1 MNKRP
6 SAAAEDWRWLLAPA
20 ARLACTSMR
29 QLVRAV
35 PARWLARVGLVTV
48 AAVTLVLV
56 LGLQLDLAWHAAPP
70 PGSCSET
77 PH

>member
-1 MNKRP
+1 MKQGP

-35 PARWLARVGLVTV
+35 PARWLARVGLVAA
-48 AAVTLVLV
+48 AAVTLV
-56 LGLQLDLAWHAAPP
+56 LGLQLDLAWHTAPP

>member
-1 MNKRP
+1 
-6 SAAAEDWRWLLAPA
+6 
-20 ARLACTSMR
+20 MR

-35 PARWLARVGLVTV
+35 PARWLARVGLVAA
-48 AAVTLVLV
+48 AAVTLV
-56 LGLQLDLAWHAAPP
+56 LGLQLDLTWHTAPP

>member
-1 MNKRP
+1 
-6 SAAAEDWRWLLAPA
+6 
-20 ARLACTSMR
+20 MR

-35 PARWLARVGLVTV
+35 PARWLARVGLVAA

-56 LGLQLDLAWHAAPP
+56 LVLGLQLALAWHAAPP

>member
-1 MNKRP
+1 
-6 SAAAEDWRWLLAPA
+6 
-20 ARLACTSMR
+20 MR

-35 PARWLARVGLVTV
+35 PARWLARVGLVAA